1 MSAPDKSPQE
11 TSKTARLWQP
21 GQSGNPSGRP
31 PGTGTLQKLRE
42 TIGEDMPAI
51 IAQLVTQAKGGDVT
65 AARILL
71 ERVLPPVKA
80 VEQPQPIELPEGT
93 DLSAKGHAVLQA
105 AADGVLSAS
114 QAASYMTALSSLARV
129 VEVDELLRRLQ
140 ALEAA
145 AGLRTTGAH

>member
-11 TSKTARLWQP
+11 TSKTARHWQP

-31 PGTGTLQKLRE
+31 PGTGVLQKLRE
-42 TIGEDMPAI
+42 KIGDNMPEI
-51 IAQLVTQAKGGDVT
+51 IEQLVLQAKGGDVT
-65 AARILL
+65 AARVLL

-80 VEQPQPIELPEGT
+80 VEQPQPIELPKGA

-114 QAASYMTALSSLARV
+114 QAASYMTALGSLARV
-129 VEVDELLRRLQ
+129 VEVDELLRRLE

>member
-1 MSAPDKSPQE
+1 MSTPDKSQQE
-11 TSKTARLWQP
+11 TSKAARHWQP
-21 GQSGNPSGRP
+21 GQSGNPNGRP

-51 IAQLVTQAKGGDVT
+51 IAQLVIQAKGGDVT
-65 AARILL
+65 AARVLL

-80 VEQPQPIELPEGT
+80 VEQPQPIDLPEGT

-114 QAASYMTALSSLARV
+114 QAASYMNALGSLARV
-129 VEVDELLRRLQ
+129 VEVDELLRRIE
-140 ALEAA
+140 ALEAV
-145 AGLRTTGAH
+145 GSPRNTGAQ